1 MCEMQSVIECQGLAL
16 TANSPQF
23 GNSEPNQTPSRNH
36 CVINEKLQ
44 PPGTDVIKICVNV
57 GL

>member
-1 MCEMQSVIECQGLAL
+1 MGEMQSVIECQGLTL

-36 CVINEKLQ
+36 CVLMRNSRLQ
-44 PPGTDVIKICVNV
+44 GQR
-57 GL
+57 